1 MNENKTL
8 AKRILMQLDLHSEI
22 YDHNLTLS
30 KTTQGL

>member
-1 MNENKTL
+1 MSDNNAL

-22 YDHNLTLS
+22 YDHYLTLS